1 MKTLS
6 PSSDAAKVAFRQ
18 RFEEIKDDIASGR
31 ITFYNPLPEWTEK
44 LLNVT
49 ALNCALLKICEEA
62 KWN

>member
-1 MKTLS
+1 MQST
-6 PSSDAAKVAFRQ
+6 SSDAVKVAFRQ

-31 ITFYNPLPEWTEK
+31 LTFYNPPLEWTEK

-49 ALNCALLKICEEA
+49 ALNWVLLKIREEA

>member
-6 PSSDAAKVAFRQ
+6 PSAVLVKAEFRR
-18 RFEEIKDDIASGR
+18 RFEEIKDDIANGR
-31 ITFYNPLPEWTEK
+31 ITFYNPPPEWTEK

-49 ALNCALLKICEEA
+49 ALNCALLKIREEA